1 MMHRDMVSVFVGLG
15 ANLGNAQGAV
25 MQAVESIGKL
35 PNTQL
40 IRCSSLYRSAP
51 VDATGPDYINAVL
64 HIESPIN
71 AYDLLNAFQDIE
83 NLAGRE
89 RPYLNAPRTLD
100 VDMLLFGSANIVS
113 QRLTV
118 PHPRMRA
125 RAFVLRP
132 LSELAPHLVSDVDL
146 RKLDDQQIQKI

>member
-64 HIESPIN
+64 HIESRIN

>member
-1 MMHRDMVSVFVGLG
+1 MMHREMVSVFVGLG

-40 IRCSSLYRSAP
+40 IQCSSLYRSAP

-64 HIESPIN
+64 HIESRIN
-71 AYDLLNAFQDIE
+71 AYDLLDAFQDIE
-83 NLAGRE
+83 NLAGRA

-100 VDMLLFGSANIVS
+100 VDMLLFGSASIDS
-113 QRLTV
+113 LRLTV
-118 PHPRMRA
+118 PHPRMRS

-146 RKLDDQQIQKI
+146 RKLDDQLIQKI

>member
-64 HIESPIN
+64 HIESRIN

-146 RKLDDQQIQKI
+146 RKLDDQQIKKM

>member
-64 HIESPIN
+64 HIESRIN

-100 VDMLLFGSANIVS
+100 VDILLFGSANIVS

>member
-64 HIESPIN
+64 HIESRIN
-71 AYDLLNAFQDIE
+71 AYDLLNAFQDILFE
-83 NLAGRE
+83 PICSYYKIKTLKLLVTVSLCKSSKLSNL
-89 RPYLNAPRTLD
+89 
-100 VDMLLFGSANIVS
+100 
-113 QRLTV
+113 
-118 PHPRMRA
+118 
-125 RAFVLRP
+125 
-132 LSELAPHLVSDVDL
+132 
-146 RKLDDQQIQKI
+146 

>member
-15 ANLGNAQGAV
+15 ANLGNAQDAV

-64 HIESPIN
+64 HIESRIN

>member
-1 MMHRDMVSVFVGLG
+1 MMHREMVSVFVGLG

-64 HIESPIN
+64 HIESRIN
-71 AYDLLNAFQDIE
+71 AYDLLDAFQDIE
-83 NLAGRE
+83 NLAGRA

-100 VDMLLFGSANIVS
+100 VDMLLFGGAIIDSL
-113 QRLTV
+113 RLTV

-146 RKLDDQQIQKI
+146 RKLDDQLIQKI

>member
-1 MMHRDMVSVFVGLG
+1 MHRDMVSVFVGLG

-64 HIESPIN
+64 HIESRIN

>member
-1 MMHRDMVSVFVGLG
+1 MMQREMVSVFVGLG
-15 ANLGNAQGAV
+15 ANLGNAQGAI
-25 MQAVESIGKL
+25 MQAIESIGKL

-40 IRCSSLYRSAP
+40 IRCSSFYRSAP
-51 VDATGPDYINAVL
+51 VDAAGPDYINAVL
-64 HIESPIN
+64 HIESRIN
-71 AYDLLNAFQDIE
+71 AYDLLNAFQNIE

-100 VDMLLFGSANIVS
+100 VDMLLFGCANIVS

-118 PHPRMRA
+118 PHPRMLA

-146 RKLDDQQIQKI
+146 RKLDDQQIKKM

>member
-25 MQAVESIGKL
+25 MQAVESIGKF

-40 IRCSSLYRSAP
+40 IQCSSLYRSAP

-64 HIESPIN
+64 HIESRIN
-71 AYDLLNAFQDIE
+71 AYDLLDAFQDIE
-83 NLAGRE
+83 NLAGRA

-100 VDMLLFGSANIVS
+100 VDMLLFGSASIDS
-113 QRLTV
+113 LRLTV

-146 RKLDDQQIQKI
+146 RKLDDQLIQKI

>member
-64 HIESPIN
+64 HIESRIN

-125 RAFVLRP
+125 RAYVLRP

>member
-1 MMHRDMVSVFVGLG
+1 MMQREMVSVFVGLG

-64 HIESPIN
+64 HIESRIN